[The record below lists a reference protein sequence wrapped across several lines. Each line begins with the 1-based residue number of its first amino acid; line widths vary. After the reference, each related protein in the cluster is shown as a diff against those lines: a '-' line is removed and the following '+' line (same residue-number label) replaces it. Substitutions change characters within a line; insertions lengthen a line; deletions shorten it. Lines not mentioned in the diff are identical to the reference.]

1 MSNVL
6 GIGIKAV
13 GMATGRRRVAG
24 QISGENVVIEV
35 AWLYYQDGLNQKDI
49 AERLGISRATVVNYL
64 QEARESGLIR
74 ISLAS
79 ESFTTHRLALDLCN
93 RFGLQAAFVVPDQ
106 GVGIEERFARVVQG
120 AADWLPSLLAPDDQ
134 LGVAWGR
141 TVYDLA
147 TALEQQQFP
156 AMSVVQLVGSM
167 STPYGF
173 TAEACSTRLAQK
185 LGARCYNLHAPAIL
199 SRADLAQELK
209 AEPIL
214 SAQMERL
221 GQITKSLFSVG
232 TCLPDS
238 HVVSSGVATREEL
251 DWYVANGAAGVICG
265 RFIDATGK
273 PIAGPLDQRMIGAE
287 LSGLIGL
294 QAGILVT
301 PGLDKV
307 EATRACI
314 AGGYPTH
321 FVTSLTVAE
330 ALLA

>member
-1 MSNVL
+1 
-6 GIGIKAV
+6 
-13 GMATGRRRVAG
+13 MATGRRRLAG
-24 QISGENVVIEV
+24 QISGENVVTEV

-64 QEARESGLIR
+64 QEAREAGLIR
-74 ISLAS
+74 ITLAS
-79 ESFTTHRLALDLCN
+79 ASFTTHRLAVDLCK
-93 RFGLQAAFVVPDQ
+93 RFGLQAALVMPDQ
-106 GVGIEERFARVVQG
+106 GLSPEDSFARVVQG
-120 AADWLPSLLAPDDQ
+120 AAGWLPSLLDPQDR

-147 TALEQQQFP
+147 TALEQQDFP

-167 STPYGF
+167 SSPYGF

-185 LGARCYNLHAPAIL
+185 LGAQCYNLHAPAIL
-199 SRADLAQELK
+199 SRADLARELK

-214 SAQMERL
+214 RAQLDRL
-221 GQITKSLFSVG
+221 EQITKSLFSVG

-238 HVVSSGVATREEL
+238 HVVSSGVATRAEL
-251 DWYVANGAAGVICG
+251 DWYVAQGASGVICG
-265 RFIDATGK
+265 RFIDAEGQLI
-273 PIAGPLDQRMIGAE
+273 PGPLDERMIGTD
-287 LSGLIGL
+287 LSGLTGL
-294 QAGILVT
+294 EAGILIT

-321 FVTSLTVAE
+321 LATSLTVAE

>member
-1 MSNVL
+1 
-6 GIGIKAV
+6 
-13 GMATGRRRVAG
+13 MATGRRRLAG
-24 QISGENVVIEV
+24 QISGENVVTEV

-64 QEARESGLIR
+64 QEAREAGLIR
-74 ISLAS
+74 ITLAS
-79 ESFTTHRLALDLCN
+79 ASFTTHRLALDLCK
-93 RFGLQAAFVVPDQ
+93 RFGLQAALVMPDQ
-106 GVGIEERFARVVQG
+106 GLTPEDSFARVVQG
-120 AADWLPSLLAPDDQ
+120 TADWLPSLLAPQDR

-147 TALEQQQFP
+147 TALEQQDFP

-167 STPYGF
+167 SSPYGF

-185 LGARCYNLHAPAIL
+185 LGAQCYNLHAPAIL
-199 SRADLAQELK
+199 SRADLARELK

-214 SAQMERL
+214 RAQLDRL
-221 GQITKSLFSVG
+221 EQITKSLFSVG

-251 DWYVANGAAGVICG
+251 DWYVAQGAAGVICG
-265 RFIDATGK
+265 RFIDAEGQLI
-273 PIAGPLDQRMIGAE
+273 PGPLDQRMIGTD
-287 LSGLIGL
+287 LSGLTGL
-294 QAGILVT
+294 EAGILIT

-314 AGGYPTH
+314 AGGYSTH
-321 FVTSLTVAE
+321 LATSLTVAE